1 MWFTYNKVG
10 YPRGNRMWPPNRVWP
25 LNRGWCTL
33 QHTLFFHYRV
43 ITFLV
48 NMESIQENHDR
59 RVFEL
64 SLVTFNFRLLS
75 VIALSKTKFLNFG
88 WPLNRGKDP
97 NGGRGGNQSIIGVL
111 FTIFY

>member
-10 YPRGNRMWPPNRVWP
+10 YPRGNGMWPPNRVWP

-64 SLVTFNFRLLS
+64 SLVTLVCHRPFQNKVF
-75 VIALSKTKFLNFG
+75 KF
-88 WPLNRGKDP
+88 W
-97 NGGRGGNQSIIGVL
+97 VAA
-111 FTIFY
+111 